1 MAGLALS
8 HAAAPGL
15 EKQYTEMLAA
25 LRAEIGKLVPKI
37 DDEKLAAF
45 RKAYASEALT
55 QSAHEASLKG
65 KAHIGST
72 DATAKEEAA
81 KADRDIADAYAKAQT
96 NTLAVA
102 APILSEL
109 EELLAS
115 DALDVRLV
123 KCAVLANATPSGLV
137 KFAQQGK
144 AEEALVAKLLADDEL
159 MKQMVMADGARDG
172 NYGRAIQIYS
182 QIQQTSKPA
191 GEGILQ
197 RLALGTSLEQ
207 ASPGIKTK
215 GKFDPVKRYLHYEK
229 ACLNGELDPAFKN
242 MATWECRMITDAPES
257 DEDLAWG
264 REMLRNYRP
273 DIIFEPD
280 YRWRYVKIV
289 RTDVPY
295 PPPLEP
301 QSDGTSRMQQ
311 FLCGGG
317 KCGPRAFV
325 GRFALRAFGIPTWG
339 VTQPGHAALAHW
351 TPSGWTINLGADWK
365 FSWWE
370 DRPGTDFHL
379 ESQARAYPNDYV
391 KVLRAQWI
399 GDALGEQKVNATK
412 PGSGDLWNAL
422 ALTQKKAIVAAAKP
436 VTVALAGE
444 DLAEATES
452 TKAETIVASKI
463 TDEDKKIVTDWNGV
477 VTVPAAACSNPKNN
491 TKNIVFMKSFAGG
504 MQMSHQK
511 DEAFEYAFESPVGG
525 KYEFIARVVTVHKSQ
540 QLNLAANDDKMPT
553 TIPLPY
559 TVGRWGETQPVLIA
573 LVKGV
578 NVLHFTGTKES
589 LGMTLKDFM
598 LKPAR
603 QNAGLK
609 AN

>member
-182 QIQQTSKPA
+182 EIQQASRRA
-191 GEGILQ
+191 DEGILQ

-215 GKFDPVKRYLHYEK
+215 GKFDSVRRYLHYEK
-229 ACLNGELDPAFKN
+229 AFLNGELDPAFKN
-242 MATWECRMITDAPES
+242 MTTWECRMITDAPEA

-280 YRWRYVKIV
+280 YRWRYCKIV

-295 PPPLEP
+295 KNPELTN
-301 QSDGTSRMQQ
+301 DGTSKMQQ
-311 FLCGGG
+311 FLNGGG

-351 TPSGWTINLGADWK
+351 TSAGWTINLGADWK

-370 DRPGTDFHL
+370 NRPGTDFHL
-379 ESQARAYPNDYV
+379 ESQARAYPKDYV

-399 GDALGEQKVNATK
+399 GDALGEQKVNPK
-412 PGSGDLWNAL
+412 QPGTGGLWNAL
-422 ALTQKKAIVAAAKP
+422 ALAQKKAIVAAAKP
-436 VTVALAGE
+436 VAVALAGE
-444 DLAEATES
+444 ELAEATES
-452 TKAETIVASKI
+452 TKAEAIVALKI
-463 TDEDKKIVTDWNGV
+463 ADEDKKIVTDRNGV
-477 VTVPAAACSNPKNN
+477 ITIPAAACSKPKNN
-491 TKNIVFMKSFAGG
+491 TKTIVFMKSFAGG
-504 MQMSHQK
+504 MQMCYQK
-511 DEAFEYAFESPVGG
+511 DEAFEYTFESPTAG
-525 KYEFIARVVTVHKSQ
+525 KYELTVRVVTVHRNQ
-540 QLNLAANDDKMPT
+540 QLNLAANDDKMLT
-553 TIPLPY
+553 IIPLPY
-559 TVGRWGETQPVLIA
+559 TIGTWGETQPVLIT

-578 NVLHFTGTKES
+578 NVLHFIGTKES
-589 LGMTLKDFM
+589 LGMTLKDFT